1 MCLYPNSL
9 IFDCLCFLIVLTMD
23 SSTIELLKE
32 NVQPL
37 KSGRKA
43 DNIRSALSTSQ
54 MDSELREK
62 TRAYVILWCCFG
74 FV

>member
-1 MCLYPNSL
+1 
-9 IFDCLCFLIVLTMD
+9 MD